1 MNIEGYLVIS
11 NVITG
16 MALLLTCTITLCRRK
31 DIRCPYCNA
40 PVYQYELRQHIEQCI
55 RPISPVPVVASPA
68 EQLYA
73 VAVPL
78 PPPYYGNT
86 KVADI

>member
-1 MNIEGYLVIS
+1 MMNIEGYLVIS

-16 MALLLTCTITLCRRK
+16 MALLLTCTITLCRRR

-55 RPISPVPVVASPA
+55 RPVSPVVASPA

-78 PPPYYGNT
+78 PPPYYGNA